1 MRNPHVFTGCYQR
14 LTPPG
19 FSGRLIAMT
28 ADTIDPGNGISEDA
42 QGTPAGAD
50 PREASRLETIHTRLP
65 ADLVERLVGKVSIHG
80 AVGGRTQSYSP
91 LTGELI
97 ADYPASAPQDVRAA
111 FEKAR
116 VAQRAW
122 AETPLAER
130 TKVARRLH
138 DLLLERSEQLLD
150 LVQIETGK
158 ARKHAMD
165 EVLSAAAAT
174 RHYAHASRGYIRPK
188 RRRGVLP
195 VLTKVTETRVPKGAV
210 GIITPWN
217 YPLALAVSD
226 VIPALIA
233 GNAVVHKPDTQT
245 ALTGLRLRELTV
257 QAGLPEDLWQVV
269 VGDGPVV
276 GVAVVDNADY
286 IAFTGSTA
294 TGRGVAQAAAA
305 RLVGC
310 SLELGGKNAMLVLDD
325 ADIDKAVSGAVRG
338 CFSSAG
344 QLCISIERIYVHYTK
359 YDDFLARFLTEV
371 RAMRL
376 GSGLDFTAD
385 MGSLTNTKQLENV
398 TLHVEDAK
406 AKGAKVLSGG
416 RRRADIGPLFYEP
429 TVLGDVKDI
438 MRVHSEETFGP
449 VVSVYSFKN
458 EGEVVAE
465 ANNTRYGLNAS
476 VWTRDHKRAR
486 EIAAKL
492 RTGTVN
498 VNEAYAAAWG
508 SVAAP
513 MGGMGQSGIG
523 RRHGA
528 EGILRFTE
536 AQTTARQRLLPIAPW
551 FGMTE
556 QRWGALML
564 RSLRLLK
571 ALRMK

>member
-1 MRNPHVFTGCYQR
+1 
-14 LTPPG
+14 
-19 FSGRLIAMT
+19 MT

-42 QGTPAGAD
+42 QDVPAGAGPQQATRLD
-50 PREASRLETIHTRLP
+50 SIHSRLS
-65 ADLVERLVGKVSIHG
+65 ADLVERLIGKVAIHG

-111 FEKAR
+111 FAKAR
-116 VAQRAW
+116 AAQQEW
-122 AETPLAER
+122 GSTHLSHR
-130 TKVARRLH
+130 TAVARRLH
-138 DLLLERSEQLLD
+138 DLLLERSDQLLD

-165 EVLSAAAAT
+165 EILSAAAAT
-174 RHYAHASRGYIRPK
+174 RHYAYASRGYIRSK

-195 VLTKVTETRVPKGAV
+195 VLTKVTENRIPKGVV

-245 ALTGLRLRELTV
+245 ALTGLRLRELAV

-276 GVAVVDNADY
+276 GPAVIADADY
-286 IAFTGSTA
+286 VAFTGSTA
-294 TGRGVAQAAAA
+294 TGRTVAQAAAS
-305 RLVGC
+305 RLIGC

-359 YDDFLARFLTEV
+359 YDEFLSRFLTEV

-376 GSGLDFTAD
+376 GSGLDYTAD

-406 AKGAKVLSGG
+406 AKGAKVLAGG
-416 RRRADIGPLFYEP
+416 RRRAEVGPLFYEP
-429 TVLGDVKDI
+429 TVLGDVKNT
-438 MRVHSEETFGP
+438 MRVYGEETFGP

-458 EGEVVAE
+458 EGEAIAD
-465 ANNTRYGLNAS
+465 ANNTPYGLSAS
-476 VWTRDHKRAR
+476 MWTRDHKRAR
-486 EIAAKL
+486 EIARQLHA
-492 RTGTVN
+492 GTVN

-508 SVAAP
+508 SVDSP
-513 MGGMGQSGIG
+513 MGGMGQSGLG

-536 AQTTARQRLLPIAPW
+536 AQTAARQRLLPIAPW
-551 FGMTE
+551 FGMSE
-556 QRWGALML
+556 QRWGTLML
-564 RSLRLLK
+564 RSLKLLK
-571 ALRMK
+571 VLRMK

>member
-1 MRNPHVFTGCYQR
+1 
-14 LTPPG
+14 
-19 FSGRLIAMT
+19 MT
-28 ADTIDPGNGISEDA
+28 ADTIDPGNGISEDE
-42 QGTPAGAD
+42 QGTPAGTG
-50 PREASRLETIHTRLP
+50 PREASRLDTIHTRLP
-65 ADLVERLVGKVSIHG
+65 VDLVERLVGKVSIHG

-111 FEKAR
+111 FAKAR
-116 VAQRAW
+116 AAQRAW
-122 AETPLAER
+122 ADTPLAQR

-174 RHYAHASRGYIRPK
+174 RHYAFASRGYIRTK

-210 GIITPWN
+210 GVITPWN
-217 YPLALAVSD
+217 YPLALCVSD

-286 IAFTGSTA
+286 IAFTGSTS

-325 ADIDKAVSGAVRG
+325 ADLDKAVAGAVRG

-376 GSGLDFTAD
+376 GSGLDYTAD

-438 MRVHSEETFGP
+438 MRVYGEETFGP

-476 VWTRDHKRAR
+476 VWTRDNKRAR
-486 EIAAKL
+486 EIAGKL
-492 RTGTVN
+492 HTGTVN
-498 VNEAYAAAWG
+498 INEAYAAAWG

-513 MGGMGQSGIG
+513 MGGMGQSGVG

-536 AQTTARQRLLPIAPW
+536 AQTSARQRLLPIAPW
-551 FGMTE
+551 FGMSE

>member
-1 MRNPHVFTGCYQR
+1 
-14 LTPPG
+14 
-19 FSGRLIAMT
+19 MT

-42 QGTPAGAD
+42 QGTPAGAG
-50 PREASRLETIHTRLP
+50 PGEASRIETIHSRLP

-111 FEKAR
+111 FAKAR
-116 VAQRAW
+116 AAQQAW
-122 AETPLAER
+122 ANTPLAHR
-130 TKVARRLH
+130 TKVVRRLH

-158 ARKHAMD
+158 ARKHALD

-174 RHYAHASRGYIRPK
+174 RHYAHASRGYIRTK

-217 YPLALAVSD
+217 YPLALSVSD

-233 GNAVVHKPDTQT
+233 GNGVVHKPDTQT
-245 ALTGLRLRELTV
+245 ALTGLRLRELAV

-276 GVAVVDNADY
+276 GTAVVDNADY

-294 TGRGVAQAAAA
+294 TGRSVALAAAA

-376 GSGLDFTAD
+376 GSGLDYTAD

-406 AKGAKVLSGG
+406 AKGAKVLAGG

-438 MRVHSEETFGP
+438 MRVYSDETFGP

-465 ANNTRYGLNAS
+465 ANNTKYGLNAS

-486 EIAAKL
+486 EIAGKL
-492 RTGTVN
+492 HTGTVN

-513 MGGMGQSGIG
+513 MGGMGQSGLG

-536 AQTTARQRLLPIAPW
+536 AQTTARERLLPIAPW
-551 FGMTE
+551 FGMSE
-556 QRWGALML
+556 QRWGTLML
-564 RSLRLLK
+564 RSLKLLK

>member
-1 MRNPHVFTGCYQR
+1 
-14 LTPPG
+14 
-19 FSGRLIAMT
+19 MT
-28 ADTIDPGNGISEDA
+28 ADTIDPSNGIAEDA
-42 QGTPAGAD
+42 QGVPANAG
-50 PREASRLETIHTRLP
+50 PQEASRLDSIHSRLP
-65 ADLVERLVGKVSIHG
+65 ADLVERLVGKVAIHG
-80 AVGGRTQSYSP
+80 AVGSRTESFSP

-116 VAQRAW
+116 VAQQAW
-122 AETPLAER
+122 AQTPLVHR
-130 TKVARRLH
+130 TKIAAGLH
-138 DLLLERSEQLLD
+138 DLLLERADQLLD

-158 ARKHAMD
+158 ARKHALD

-174 RHYAHASRGYIRPK
+174 RHYAYASRGYIRAK
-188 RRRGVLP
+188 HRRGVLP
-195 VLTKVTETRVPKGAV
+195 VLTKVQENRIPKGV
-210 GIITPWN
+210 IGVITPWN

-245 ALTGLRLRELTV
+245 ALTALRLRELSV
-257 QAGLPEDLWQVV
+257 QAGLPEDVWQVV

-276 GVAVVDNADY
+276 GPAVVAHADY
-286 IAFTGSTA
+286 VAFTGSTA
-294 TGRGVAQAAAA
+294 TGRTVAQAAAA
-305 RLVGC
+305 RLIGC

-325 ADIDKAVSGAVRG
+325 ADLDKAVSGAVRG

-359 YDDFLARFLTEV
+359 HDEFLSRFLTEV

-376 GSGLDFTAD
+376 GSGLDYSAD

-416 RRRADIGPLFYEP
+416 RRRAEVGPLFYEP
-429 TVLGDVKDI
+429 TVLGDVKDT
-438 MRVHSEETFGP
+438 MRVYGEETFGP

-458 EGEVVAE
+458 EGEVIDD
-465 ANNTRYGLNAS
+465 ANNTPYGLNAS

-486 EIAAKL
+486 EIAHKL
-492 RTGTVN
+492 HTGTVN

-508 SVAAP
+508 SVASP
-513 MGGMGQSGIG
+513 MGGMGQSGLG

-536 AQTTARQRLLPIAPW
+536 AQTAARQRLLPIAPW
-551 FGMTE
+551 FGMSE
-556 QRWGALML
+556 QRWAKLML
-564 RSLRLLK
+564 RSLKLLK
-571 ALRMK
+571 VLRMK